1 MSEEETI
8 HNQTRLNTVESIAL
22 DLQQLGINPGTVL
35 LVHSSLSKLGW
46 VCGGAV
52 AVVQALMQII
62 TPSGTLV
69 MPTHSGDLS
78 EPGRWHLP
86 PVPQDWWQPIRDTMP
101 AFHPAYTPTRGMG
114 KIPEVFRT
122 MPGVIRSDHPAVS
135 FAAWGKDAEFITS
148 NHSLAFSLG
157 GQSPL
162 ARIYDLNGSVLL
174 LGVGFGNHTSFHLS
188 EFRAKNRKYYQE
200 GSPVN
205 REGCRSWVVYE
216 ELDWN
221 DEPFEQIGADF
232 EKTGQVIKS
241 TVGNAEAKFFSQ
253 RDSVDFAVRWLD
265 AHQPA
270 SNENLDANN

>member
-1 MSEEETI
+1 MSEEDTI
-8 HNQTRLNTVESIAL
+8 HNQTSLNTVESIAI

-52 AVVQALMQII
+52 AVVQALMQVI

-78 EPGRWHLP
+78 EPSRWHHP

-101 AFHPAYTPTRGMG
+101 AFNTVYTPTRGMG

-122 MPGVIRSDHPAVS
+122 MPGVIRSGHPAVS
-135 FAAWGKDAEFITS
+135 FAAWGKHAEFITS

-157 GQSPL
+157 DQSPL
-162 ARIYDLNGSVLL
+162 ARIYDLDGSVLL

-188 EFRAKNRKYYQE
+188 EFRAKNHKTYQE
-200 GSPVN
+200 GSPITK
-205 REGCRSWVVYE
+205 EGSRSWMVYD

-232 EKTGQVIKS
+232 EKTGQVNKS
-241 TVGNAEAKFFSQ
+241 IVGNAEVRFFSQ
-253 RDSVDFAVRWLD
+253 RASVDFGINWLD
-265 AHQPA
+265 AHPSA
-270 SNENLDANN
+270 SDESLHANT